1 MSLLKSLK
9 HHGFFEMVSNKV
21 NEYQGNDERMRGRGL
36 SGGDQCERHQAVVF
50 GGTTRGGG
58 LARKRL
64 LPREMRRMCA
74 IAQ

>member
-50 GGTTRGGG
+50 GGDDKGRW
-58 LARKRL
+58 
-64 LPREMRRMCA
+64 PS
-74 IAQ
+74 